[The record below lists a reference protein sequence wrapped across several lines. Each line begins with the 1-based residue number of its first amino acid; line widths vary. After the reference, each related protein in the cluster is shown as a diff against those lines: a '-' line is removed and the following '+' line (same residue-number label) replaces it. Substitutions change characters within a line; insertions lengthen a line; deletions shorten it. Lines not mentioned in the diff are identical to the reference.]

1 MEIAE
6 LGEVTF
12 RRTRL
17 SQSELDEEA
26 RAFALILIERWILDP
41 SNVRLLRVAL
51 DLWPSRQLLEEVLK
65 LFEPYLVGKIRAV
78 TSRQVAYYCLAEIFR
93 AGATETG
100 FIDDPECLPA
110 AVNRSEEHTSELQ
123 SLMRISYDVFCLKK

>member
-1 MEIAE
+1 MRISDWSSYV
-6 LGEVTF
+6 G
-12 RRTRL
+12 
-17 SQSELDEEA
+17 SSD
-26 RAFALILIERWILDP
+26 LDP

-51 DLWPSRQLLEEVLK
+51 DLWPARQLLEEVLK

-110 AVNRSEEHTSELQ
+110 AVNLDGYRSLLLEAAIRVAQGEAERVPWYLAQQTGRASCRERVCQ
-123 SLMRISYDVFCLKK
+123 YG

>member
-1 MEIAE
+1 MRISVWSSDVCSSD
-6 LGEVTF
+6 L
-12 RRTRL
+12 
-17 SQSELDEEA
+17 
-26 RAFALILIERWILDP
+26 
-41 SNVRLLRVAL
+41 LLRAAL

-110 AVNRSEEHTSELQ
+110 ASSEERRVGEECVSTGRS
-123 SLMRISYDVFCLKK
+123 RW